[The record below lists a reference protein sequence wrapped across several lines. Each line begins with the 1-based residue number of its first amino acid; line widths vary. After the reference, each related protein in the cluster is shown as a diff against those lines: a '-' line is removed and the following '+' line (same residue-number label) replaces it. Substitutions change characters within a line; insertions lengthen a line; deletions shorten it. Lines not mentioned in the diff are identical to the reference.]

1 VSSGPADGERVRT
14 VFLGSGTFGAPAL
27 RGLHA
32 HPSID
37 IVGIVTAPDRPVG
50 RRQVLTATPIGTLA
64 TGLGL
69 GPVLTPVLLRAPEA
83 VAAVLALRP
92 DLAVLAD
99 YGQVVPPPLLD
110 LPHGALNLHPSAL
123 PRFRGATPV
132 PATILAGDDATAV
145 TLMRMDEGLDTGPIL
160 ALEPVAL
167 TGSETAPELEA
178 RMAELAAGLLLRS
191 LDAWLA
197 GTLVAR
203 LQPGDG
209 VTLTRP
215 LRREDGRLDASVPAS
230 ALERQVRAYLPWP
243 GTFLEVDEERL
254 VVTAA
259 STAPS
264 EPGDIPGRLVR
275 DEDRPALATV
285 DGRLILESV
294 TPTGRRPMSG
304 ADYLRG
310 RRRPSRM
317 SAGSGSSG

>member
-1 VSSGPADGERVRT
+1 VIAGPAGGERVRT

-64 TGLGL
+64 AGLGL
-69 GPVLTPVLLRAPEA
+69 APVLTPVRLRAQEA
-83 VAAVLALRP
+83 IAAVLALRP

-99 YGQVVPPPLLD
+99 YGQVVPPALLD

-123 PRFRGATPV
+123 PRFRGASPI

-145 TLMRMDEGLDTGPIL
+145 TLMRMDEGLDTGPIVAQEGVVL
-160 ALEPVAL
+160 A
-167 TGSETAPELEA
+167 GNETAPELEV
-178 RMAELAAGLLLRS
+178 RMAELAAGLLLGS

-203 LQPGDG
+203 PQAGDG
-209 VTLTRP
+209 MTLTRP
-215 LRREDGRLDASVPAS
+215 LRREDGRLDASLPATT
-230 ALERQVRAYLPWP
+230 LERQVRAYLPWP
-243 GTFLEVDEERL
+243 GTFLEIDEERL

-264 EPGDIPGRLVR
+264 EPGDVPGRMVR
-275 DEDRPALATV
+275 HQDRPALVTA
-285 DGRLILESV
+285 DGRLVLDAV
-294 TPTGRRPMSG
+294 TPTGRPPMSG

-310 RRRPSRM
+310 RRAPART
-317 SAGSGSSG
+317 SAVPGSSG